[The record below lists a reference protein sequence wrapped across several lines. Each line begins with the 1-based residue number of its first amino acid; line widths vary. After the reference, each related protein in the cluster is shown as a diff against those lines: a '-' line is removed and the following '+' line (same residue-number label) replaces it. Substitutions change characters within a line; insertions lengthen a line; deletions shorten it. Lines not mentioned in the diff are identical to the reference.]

1 MTARTLSHLLAVAR
15 GDRPADILIKNAR
28 VVNVFTGEVYPADVA
43 VAGAWIAG
51 VGAGYAGRREVD
63 LAGRYLVPGLI
74 DAHVH
79 LESSMVTPYEFA
91 RAVVPRGTT
100 TVVADPHEIANVA
113 GLEGIRYILEASEGL
128 PLSVLVTLPSC
139 VPATPLATSGA
150 RLEAADLE
158 AFADHPR
165 VLGLAEFMNVPGA
178 VRGEPEALAKL
189 LAFRDRHVDGHAP
202 AVRGKW
208 LQAYAAA
215 GPRTDHE
222 STTPEEVREK
232 LRAGLYVFLR
242 EGTAA
247 RNLWDL
253 LPALTPENARR
264 VAFCTD
270 DRHPEDLLEE
280 GHIDRAV
287 RLAVAGGVDPVTA
300 IRMATLNAAEALGL
314 KDRGAIAP
322 GRRADLVATPSLEA
336 FRAEWVMSGGRVVA
350 VDGVPQGE
358 AWRPPQV
365 DASAVQGT
373 VRVRVA
379 RQNLE
384 IPARGRRVRVIGVVP
399 GQIVTEHRIAEA
411 RIEDGL
417 AVADP
422 ARDLLKLAVVER
434 HGRGGGV
441 GLGFVAGLGLK
452 KGAIAGSVAHDAHN
466 LIAAGADDRS
476 MRTAL
481 RAVARFGGGYAAALG
496 DEVLAVVP
504 LPIAGLI
511 SNCSADRVRLQMRV
525 LTAATRELGCALPD
539 PFMPLSF
546 LALEVIPQLKLTDQ
560 GLVDVERFQRVDLW
574 VD

>member
-189 LAFRDRHVDGHAP
+189 LAFRNRHVDGHAP

-350 VDGVPQGE
+350 VDGAPQGE

-399 GQIVTEHRIAEA
+399 GQI
-411 RIEDGL
+411 
-417 AVADP
+417 
-422 ARDLLKLAVVER
+422 VER